1 MDKKQC
7 FSTCR
12 SLSDDLVRILLPLE
26 FISKFITRIN
36 VDEING
42 IGEVL
47 IAIFLEN
54 RELCLLV
61 PQEAIWTIV
70 KLLNSHRIQL
80 DSPSLEVA
88 SNSFHV
94 CLTIMDFLN
103 AYVTPDGVPV
113 KGNQS
118 HLFNVMA
125 NPQFPNL
132 FLKLQSGFSP
142 DLEVSSDELL
152 LSEGYSTL
160 RALVNSHEDQYV
172 LHYFEKVREIEYIKQ
187 ILT

>member
-1 MDKKQC
+1 
-7 FSTCR
+7 
-12 SLSDDLVRILLPLE
+12 
-26 FISKFITRIN
+26 
-36 VDEING
+36 
-42 IGEVL
+42 
-47 IAIFLEN
+47 
-54 RELCLLV
+54 
-61 PQEAIWTIV
+61 
-70 KLLNSHRIQL
+70 
-80 DSPSLEVA
+80 
-88 SNSFHV
+88 
-94 CLTIMDFLN
+94 MDFLN